1 MRILAITNLYPPHE
15 IGGYE
20 IRCRDIMER
29 LAKKRGHA
37 VRILTS
43 DHHIDGRTDIP
54 QPHVARRLQ
63 VHGFYGHPWLP
74 IQQLHSLE
82 AHNHRALQDEIDSFK
97 PDLVHVWNLGGIS
110 KSILHRLERSS
121 IPLVYDISDHWIAR
135 SIDGDVW
142 LSWWNSP
149 KSAPIALL
157 RQFLTLIGIRKR
169 LDRLTP
175 TFSAKKLRFKNTYF
189 CSAFMR
195 DHTAAKGWPVSHA
208 SIIHCGIE
216 TSAFSVKTDHSGFEK
231 LLWVGRLSGDKD
243 PLTAVRA
250 LAGAHRLGLTHLTL
264 DLFGHGDA
272 DYVAEID
279 REIEKLGLTGHV
291 RRKLAP
297 AAEMRQLYSQYDAL
311 LFTSNWGEP
320 FALTPL
326 EAMASGLP
334 VITSLDGGQPE
345 LARDKVNCLIAAA
358 AQPDLYATRIAE
370 LATSPE
376 LRKKLSSNGLEEVR
390 ARFDLDPITR
400 EVEDFL
406 KSALKS

>member
-1 MRILAITNLYPPHE
+1 MKILAITNLYPPHE

-29 LAKKRGHA
+29 LAKRGHT

-43 DHHIDGRTDIP
+43 NHHIDGRTDIP
-54 QPHVARRLQ
+54 QPHVARRLR

-74 IQQLHSLE
+74 IHQVHALE
-82 AHNHRALQDEIDSFK
+82 AHNHRTLQDEIDKFK
-97 PDLVHVWNLGGIS
+97 PNLVHVWNLGGIS

-135 SIDGDVW
+135 SINGDVW

-149 KSAPIALL
+149 KSAPIAFL
-157 RQFLTLIGIRKR
+157 RQFLTISGIRKR
-169 LDRLTP
+169 LDRSTP
-175 TFSAKKLRFKNTYF
+175 TLSAKKLRFRNTYF

-195 DHTAAKGWPVSHA
+195 DHTAAKGWPVGHA

-216 TSAFSVKTDHSGFEK
+216 TSAFSVKTDHTRFEK

-250 LAGAHRLGLTHLTL
+250 LAAAHRSGLADLTL
-264 DLFGHGDA
+264 DLYGHGDPA
-272 DYVAEID
+272 CVSEID
-279 REIEKLGLTGHV
+279 REIESLGLTNHV

-297 AAEMRQLYSQYDAL
+297 TAEMRLLYSQYDAL

-345 LARDKVNCLIAAA
+345 LARDGVNCLIAAA
-358 AQPDLYATRIAE
+358 AQPELYASRMAE
-370 LATSPE
+370 LAASPE
-376 LRKKLSSNGLEEVR
+376 LRRKISANGLEEVR

-400 EVEDFL
+400 QVEDFL

>member
-29 LAKKRGHA
+29 LAKRGHT

-43 DHHIDGRTDIP
+43 SHCIDGRTDIP

-74 IQQLHSLE
+74 IHQVRALE
-82 AHNHRALQDEIDSFK
+82 AHNHLALQEEIDKFK
-97 PDLVHVWNLGGIS
+97 PDLIHVWNLGGIS

-149 KSAPIALL
+149 KSAPIAVF
-157 RQFLTLIGIRKR
+157 RQFLTISGIRKR

-175 TFSAKKLRFKNTYF
+175 TLSAKKLRFRNTYF

-195 DHTAAKGWPVSHA
+195 GHTAAKGWPVGHA

-216 TSAFSVKTDHSGFEK
+216 TSAFSVKTDHTRFEK
-231 LLWVGRLSGDKD
+231 LLWVGRLSDDKD

-250 LAGAHRLGLTHLTL
+250 LAAAHRSGLVNLTL
-264 DLFGHGDA
+264 DLYGHGDPA
-272 DYVAEID
+272 YVSEID
-279 REIEKLGLTGHV
+279 REIETLGLASHV

-345 LARDKVNCLIAAA
+345 LARDGVNCLIAAA
-358 AQPDLYATRIAE
+358 AQPELYASRIAE
-370 LATSPE
+370 LAASAE
-376 LRKKLSSNGLEEVR
+376 LRKKISANGLEEVR

-400 EVEDFL
+400 QVEDFL